1 MHEVMTIEKDNPL
14 SRSWTYSEEIAEQ
27 ICTRLSLGESM
38 RQICESKGMPDRTTV
53 LRWMDKSEEFA
64 AKCARARDEQADLMD
79 DRILEVAEQVLR
91 GEMEPDAARV
101 GISALQWRAS
111 KLKPK
116 KYGDSTTIK
125 GDKDNPLTIQALAT
139 ALDDRMR
146 TRIGHGDDDENV

>member
-1 MHEVMTIEKDNPL
+1 MHEVVNIDKDNPL
-14 SRSWTYSEEIAEQ
+14 AKSWGYSEEIADK
-27 ICTRLSLGESM
+27 ICLRLSLGESM

-64 AKCARARDEQADLMD
+64 TKCARARDEQADLMD

-146 TRIGHGDDDENV
+146 TRIEHKDDDNQG